1 MRFFIALLGSLVFYF
16 GSAQNQISAVSKYDI
31 HDWNHNQLP
40 LILKVNENFKISDL
54 KNIGARVGSQ
64 INDVVTLRLD
74 KDYYTALSKI
84 PGIEYIQLAQRMAP
98 SLQRVIPDIKADS
111 VYRSK
116 MLEMGYTGKGVIIGV
131 TDWGFD
137 YTHPMFY
144 DTAIQQTRI
153 IAAWD
158 QFKKSGPAPDG
169 FNYGTEYEGELE
181 LLAAEKDTVNI
192 YGYATHGTHVAGIA
206 GGGGAGTVHRG
217 VAYEADFLLTT
228 FLVDE
233 AAVIDAFNWMK
244 RKADKLNKRLVINMS
259 WGLYNLGPL
268 DGTSLV
274 SQAIDYLSNEGVV
287 FVTSGGN
294 NGDVNFHIKKSFD
307 SDTLQS
313 RIEFYSYG
321 ANPNMWGQSIGMW
334 GQENEKFSAGFTVYD
349 NVKNILYNSKYFETD
364 GSFYVDSFIV
374 VQSDTIFFN
383 VAADEIHPLNNKP
396 TLRLR
401 IKNTNTQLRIGLKA
415 YAEKGIVHFYNVTE
429 LTTDVG
435 NWGMPFSADMAGWV
449 EGDNLYGLGEPAS
462 TQSVITVAA
471 YRSEFILSNGFS
483 AGGFKADFSSIGPT
497 IDDRMKPDISAPG
510 VSVASSVSSFTDR
523 PYVLLLN
530 ASFEGKN
537 YPFSRYSGT
546 SMSSPVVAGVAALM
560 LQVNPLLDY
569 SEVKEILKTTARQDK
584 HTGIISDSGSTQ
596 WGYGKIDAFQAVK
609 LAESRVDES
618 CCSGRLF
625 PNPAND
631 MVYISTDAIGVAR
644 MFSVDGKFIG
654 EFKIGVD
661 KGINVSGYVSGIY
674 LIVLN
679 NGRSHLLVVNH

>member
-1 MRFFIALLGSLVFYF
+1 
-16 GSAQNQISAVSKYDI
+16 
-31 HDWNHNQLP
+31 
-40 LILKVNENFKISDL
+40 
-54 KNIGARVGSQ
+54 
-64 INDVVTLRLD
+64 
-74 KDYYTALSKI
+74 
-84 PGIEYIQLAQRMAP
+84 
-98 SLQRVIPDIKADS
+98 
-111 VYRSK
+111 
-116 MLEMGYTGKGVIIGV
+116 
-131 TDWGFD
+131 
-137 YTHPMFY
+137 
-144 DTAIQQTRI
+144 
-153 IAAWD
+153 
-158 QFKKSGPAPDG
+158 
-169 FNYGTEYEGELE
+169 
-181 LLAAEKDTVNI
+181 
-192 YGYATHGTHVAGIA
+192 
-206 GGGGAGTVHRG
+206 
-217 VAYEADFLLTT
+217 
-228 FLVDE
+228 
-233 AAVIDAFNWMK
+233 
-244 RKADKLNKRLVINMS
+244 
-259 WGLYNLGPL
+259 
-268 DGTSLV
+268 
-274 SQAIDYLSNEGVV
+274 
-287 FVTSGGN
+287 
-294 NGDVNFHIKKSFD
+294 
-307 SDTLQS
+307 
-313 RIEFYSYG
+313 
-321 ANPNMWGQSIGMW
+321 
-334 GQENEKFSAGFTVYD
+334 
-349 NVKNILYNSKYFETD
+349 
-364 GSFYVDSFIV
+364 
-374 VQSDTIFFN
+374 
-383 VAADEIHPLNNKP
+383 
-396 TLRLR
+396 
-401 IKNTNTQLRIGLKA
+401 
-415 YAEKGIVHFYNVTE
+415 FYNVTE

-462 TQSVITVAA
+462 TQSVITVEA

-654 EFKIGVD
+654 EFEIGVN
-661 KGINVSGYVSGIY
+661 KGINISGYVSGMY
-674 LIVLN
+674 LIVLD
-679 NGRSHLLVVNH
+679 NGQSHLLVVNH